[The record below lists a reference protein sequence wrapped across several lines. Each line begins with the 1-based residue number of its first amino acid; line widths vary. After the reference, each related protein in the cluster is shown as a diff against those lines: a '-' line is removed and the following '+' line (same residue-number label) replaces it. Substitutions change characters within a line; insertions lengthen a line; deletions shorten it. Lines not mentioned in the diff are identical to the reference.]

1 MSEDSA
7 IYSSRITK
15 IYLTYLENYYPHT
28 NTDALLEYAG
38 MSRYEVEDP
47 GHWFTQ
53 QQVDRFHEIL
63 IQKTGNPNVSREA
76 GRFST
81 SSRGLGA
88 AKRYTMGFL
97 SPVSAYLAAGKV
109 VGKLSRGTVASAKQ
123 LAADKV
129 EAIFTP
135 KPGVVEKPYQCE
147 NRLGALESIAKF
159 FTGKF
164 AKIDHP
170 ACYHRGDGSCRYIIT
185 WDQTPSLLW
194 RRARNYLIVLMLLA
208 LLALWPQVP
217 LGVWEV
223 FLWCGVLLSAGL
235 SLYALHLEKREL
247 INTIRSQ
254 GEAAR
259 EDLEQMNIRYNNALL
274 VQEIGQATVTIVDT
288 DALIRAVMQIVA
300 KRLDFDRG
308 VLMLAN
314 LDKTRLVYRN
324 GFGYSPEQAAILRE
338 TEFHLDRPDAKG
350 VFVRAFTEQKPF
362 LLDDIHQSR
371 RYLSDRSWQ
380 LVRQLAVQSIIC
392 VPIIYKEESLGILA
406 VDNIKSERALTRSDM
421 NLLTAV
427 ASQTAVGLVNARSYR
442 QLQESEEKYRN
453 ILENI
458 VDGYFE
464 VDLSGNLSFL
474 NEAACRILGY
484 PKSELLGTNYRQ
496 HMEDETA
503 AAIASTFRHVYETG
517 GVARAREWKVFRKD
531 GSECFIQ
538 LLVSLIRD
546 SNGNPLGFRG
556 IARDLTERILADQE
570 RKRLEARLQQA
581 EKMEAIGTLA
591 GGVAHDLNNV
601 LSGLV
606 SYPELL
612 LMELPADSPLR
623 KPILTIQKSG
633 ERASAIVQDL
643 LTLARRGVAVSEV
656 VQLNT
661 LVADLLR
668 SPEYELIKT
677 NYPAT
682 RLETDLAADTLN
694 ILGSPVHLS
703 KSLMN
708 IITNAAEAMPEG
720 GTICIKTENR
730 YLDRPVKGYDQIKEG
745 EYVVVTISDSGVGIA
760 DTDIDRIFEPFY
772 TKKVMGRSGSGLGMA
787 VVWGT
792 VKDHKG
798 YIDVASRPDM
808 GSTFTLYFPVT
819 RKPLAGSQTP
829 SPLEKFMGSGECVVV
844 VDDVAEQREI
854 ASQMLTKLGYE
865 VHCVS
870 SGEAAVAHLQQH
882 GADLVVLDMIME
894 PGIDGLET
902 YRRLLEIRPDQR
914 AIIASGYSETE
925 LVRSAQRLGAGAYIR
940 KPYTMETLAV
950 AVAKE
955 LGKIIN

>member
-1 MSEDSA
+1 
-7 IYSSRITK
+7 
-15 IYLTYLENYYPHT
+15 
-28 NTDALLEYAG
+28 
-38 MSRYEVEDP
+38 
-47 GHWFTQ
+47 
-53 QQVDRFHEIL
+53 
-63 IQKTGNPNVSREA
+63 
-76 GRFST
+76 
-81 SSRGLGA
+81 
-88 AKRYTMGFL
+88 
-97 SPVSAYLAAGKV
+97 
-109 VGKLSRGTVASAKQ
+109 
-123 LAADKV
+123 
-129 EAIFTP
+129 
-135 KPGVVEKPYQCE
+135 
-147 NRLGALESIAKF
+147 
-159 FTGKF
+159 
-164 AKIDHP
+164 
-170 ACYHRGDGSCRYIIT
+170 
-185 WDQTPSLLW
+185 
-194 RRARNYLIVLMLLA
+194 
-208 LLALWPQVP
+208 
-217 LGVWEV
+217 
-223 FLWCGVLLSAGL
+223 
-235 SLYALHLEKREL
+235 
-247 INTIRSQ
+247 
-254 GEAAR
+254 
-259 EDLEQMNIRYNNALL
+259 
-274 VQEIGQATVTIVDT
+274 
-288 DALIRAVMQIVA
+288 
-300 KRLDFDRG
+300 
-308 VLMLAN
+308 
-314 LDKTRLVYRN
+314 
-324 GFGYSPEQAAILRE
+324 
-338 TEFHLDRPDAKG
+338 
-350 VFVRAFTEQKPF
+350 
-362 LLDDIHQSR
+362 
-371 RYLSDRSWQ
+371 
-380 LVRQLAVQSIIC
+380 
-392 VPIIYKEESLGILA
+392 
-406 VDNIKSERALTRSDM
+406 
-421 NLLTAV
+421 
-427 ASQTAVGLVNARSYR
+427 
-442 QLQESEEKYRN
+442 
-453 ILENI
+453 
-458 VDGYFE
+458 
-464 VDLSGNLSFL
+464 
-474 NEAACRILGY
+474 
-484 PKSELLGTNYRQ
+484 
-496 HMEDETA
+496 
-503 AAIASTFRHVYETG
+503 
-517 GVARAREWKVFRKD
+517 
-531 GSECFIQ
+531 
-538 LLVSLIRD
+538 
-546 SNGNPLGFRG
+546 LGFRG

-854 ASQMLTKLGYE
+854 ASQMLTKLGYA